1 LEADLKRWEGH
12 TIVPEALSLV
22 NDYFYVAFEFLQD
35 ITVIHLHG
43 EWEDPY
49 GGELGR
55 SRRYFREEMRKQG
68 WKMKFV
74 ERADSVGDE
83 SEQSNSDIA
92 EEDSESDSGG
102 SA

>member
-55 SRRYFREEMRKQG
+55 SRR
-68 WKMKFV
+68 
-74 ERADSVGDE
+74 
-83 SEQSNSDIA
+83 
-92 EEDSESDSGG
+92 
-102 SA
+102 

>member
-1 LEADLKRWEGH
+1 
-12 TIVPEALSLV
+12 
-22 NDYFYVAFEFLQD
+22 
-35 ITVIHLHG
+35 
-43 EWEDPY
+43 
-49 GGELGR
+49 
-55 SRRYFREEMRKQG
+55 MRKQG